1 MTKPILPFVEI
12 MITQVCNLSCTGCT
26 NYSDLTHKG
35 YLTWDEG
42 RPQIESWVS
51 RIDIPDF
58 GMIGGEPLLNP
69 DVRTWIV
76 GLRKLMPTS
85 QLRFT
90 TNGIM
95 LDKNFDLLDLFAE
108 IGNCVFKITAH
119 TDVDLTIQRV
129 FDNFKWQPIKEFG
142 ISRWITDNGFRFQVN
157 RPDRFIKTY
166 KGDYANMQP
175 YNSIPEEAFKI
186 CCQQTCPLIYNGK
199 LYKCSTSGLLAD
211 VLAKFDNPNLD
222 QWQPYLID
230 GLIPTCSDQE
240 LNDFLANFNKP
251 HLQCGQCPSDS
262 SGIINHADNI
272 LEKKIVP
279 SNIRRS

>member
-1 MTKPILPFVEI
+1 MNKPVIPFVEI
-12 MITQVCNLSCTGCT
+12 MITQACNLSCTGCT
-26 NYSDLTHKG
+26 NYSDLVHKG

-42 RPQIESWVS
+42 KQQIEPWLS

-58 GMIGGEPLLNP
+58 GIMGGEPLLNP
-69 DVRTWIV
+69 DVRKWII

-95 LDKNFDLLDLFAE
+95 LDKNFDLLELFAE

-142 ISRWITDNGFRFQVN
+142 ISRWVTDNGFRFQVN
-157 RPDRFIKTY
+157 RPIRFLKTY
-166 KGDYANMQP
+166 KGDYANMHP
-175 YNSIPEEAFKI
+175 YNSIPEEAFKL
-186 CCQQTCPLIYNGK
+186 CCQQTCPLLYNGK

-211 VLAKFDNPNLD
+211 VLVKFENPNLD
-222 QWQPYLID
+222 QWKPYLID
-230 GLIPTCSDQE
+230 GLTSTCSDQE
-240 LNDFLANFNKP
+240 LNNFLDNFNKP

-262 SGIINHADNI
+262 SGILNHADNI

-279 SNIRRS
+279 LNVQRL

>member
-1 MTKPILPFVEI
+1 MIKPILPFVEI
-12 MITQVCNLSCTGCT
+12 MITQACNLSCTGCT

-35 YLTWDEG
+35 YLTWNEG
-42 RPQIESWVS
+42 KRQIESWLS
-51 RIDIPDF
+51 RADIPDF
-58 GMIGGEPLLNP
+58 GIIGGEPLLNP
-69 DVRTWIV
+69 DVRRWVI

-108 IGNCVFKITAH
+108 VGNCVFKITAH
-119 TDVDLTIQRV
+119 TDVDLVIQRV

-157 RPDRFIKTY
+157 RPDKFLKTY
-166 KGDYANMQP
+166 KGDYANMRP

-230 GLIPTCSDQE
+230 GLLPTCSDQE
-240 LNDFLANFNKP
+240 LNDFLDNFNKP

-262 SGIINHADNI
+262 SGMINHTSNI

-279 SNIRRS
+279 SNIRRL